1 MSLMSSVK
9 PAVPDHVPAE
19 LVWDHSFVGF
29 LSELGD
35 PYLAASR
42 LHDGPGVI
50 WATNASHG
58 KPAWIFTQHA
68 LIEEGFADYQKFS
81 SMRGRLLGAVMDSD
95 WLLLP
100 VEADPPDHRYYREV
114 LVPFFTPNAIS
125 KRTADVQGMCDSLM
139 AGFIDRRSC
148 EFIGEFASILPN
160 AIVVSLLGMPQEML
174 QQFLQWEE
182 TAIHGT
188 DDSERLA
195 AGRAIIDYLKA
206 FIIEQKGNPRT
217 ELMRGILSGR
227 MKDRPLNDAE
237 TLGICYLLFVAGL
250 DTVFSSLGWIMRH
263 LAIDQALQT
272 RLRDNPQDIPAA
284 VDEFTRAYGV
294 SSPSRTVAKDM
305 NFHGVPMKQGEDVL
319 LPTYLAGRDPRAW
332 PNPHVIDIDRKPRH
346 VTFGIGPHVCLG
358 VHLAKR
364 EMRIVIE
371 SFLSRMKNIHIPA
384 GESFTYHTAS
394 TIGLDRLALAWDSVQ
409 MTSWGRVN

>member
-1 MSLMSSVK
+1 MSPLNLAK

-19 LVWDHSFVGF
+19 SVWDHSFAEF
-29 LSELGD
+29 LSELAD
-35 PYLAASR
+35 PYLAAGR

-58 KPAWIFTQHA
+58 KPAWILTRHA

-81 SMRGRLLGAVMDSD
+81 STRGRLLGAVMDPD

-114 LVPFFTPNAIS
+114 LRPFFTPSAIS
-125 KRTADVQGMCDSLM
+125 RRASEVQGLCDTLI
-139 AGFIDRRSC
+139 AGFLARGSC
-148 EFIGEFASILPN
+148 EFISEFASILPN
-160 AIVVSLLGMPQEML
+160 AIVVSLLGMPQQML

-188 DDSERLA
+188 DDSKRLA
-195 AGRAIIDYLKA
+195 AGRAIIDYLKG
-206 FIIEQKGNPRT
+206 FIVEQKDNPGT
-217 ELMRGILSGR
+217 ELMRGVLSGR
-227 MKDRPLNDAE
+227 MKDRPFNDAE
-237 TLGICYLLFVAGL
+237 VLGICYLLFVAGL

-272 RLRDNPQDIPAA
+272 RLRNNPHDIPAA
-284 VDEFTRAYGV
+284 VEEFTRAYGV

-305 NFHGVPMKQGEDVL
+305 IFHGVPMKRGEDVL

-332 PNPHVIDIDRKPRH
+332 PNPHSIDIDRRPRH
-346 VTFGIGPHVCLG
+346 VTFGLGAHVCLG

-364 EMRIVIE
+364 EMRIMIE
-371 SFLSRMKNIHIPA
+371 SFLSRMKAIHIPE
-384 GESFTYHTAS
+384 GEGFEYHTSS
-394 TIGLDRLALAWDSVQ
+394 TIGLDRLALAWDPS
-409 MTSWGRVN
+409 